1 MYILSKYE
9 LLNKIGSGSFGYI
22 YKARNIRTNSM
33 VAIKTE
39 NIKNGSKLLKNETI
53 VYQYLSGLK
62 GVPNVLWFGKDEYN
76 YYMVLDLLGISLTS
90 LRESNSLFSL
100 QTTIAIS
107 KKLLEILKEVHNKGI
122 IHRDIKPDN
131 FMFDFSNEPV
141 LYLIDFGFC
150 KKYIEDSGAHICEKS
165 GKEIMG
171 TINYISINIHNGI
184 EASRRDDLESLAY
197 ILLQVLDGDLPWNTQ
212 HLNAKKEM
220 KLSKFNY
227 PVINT
232 YLNYC
237 RNLKFSETPDY
248 VYLLQLF

>member
-131 FMFDFSNEPV
+131 FLLSENNKSI
-141 LYLIDFGFC
+141 YLIDFGFC
-150 KKYIEDSGAHICEKS
+150 KRYLLNDDKTHIPLRS
-165 GKEIMG
+165 GKGLIG
-171 TINYISINIHNGI
+171 SINYMSLNIHNGI
-184 EASRRDDLESLAY
+184 EPSRRDDLESIGYMMLFFLKITY
-197 ILLQVLDGDLPWNTQ
+197 FPTIEYKTNIINDIRIP
-212 HLNAKKEM
+212 EIIR
-220 KLSKFNY
+220 NY
-227 PVINT
+227 FQ
-232 YLNYC
+232 YC
-237 RNLKFSETPDY
+237 RGLKFDEMPNY
-248 VYLLQLF
+248 NIL

>member
-1 MYILSKYE
+1 MILANKYKMLE
-9 LLNKIGSGSFGYI
+9 KICPHVVKGE
-22 YKARNIRTNSM
+22 NIRTKEL
-33 VAIKTE
+33 VAIKIE
-39 NIKNGSKLLKNETI
+39 EIQGDYDMVKRETLI
-53 VYQYLSGLK
+53 YQYLK
-62 GVPNVLWFGKDEYN
+62 GCKNIPQVKWFGVINEYR
-76 YYMVLDLLGISLTS
+76 YMVLPLLKETLMDYHPGCKQAFLLMQKMIKI
-90 LRESNSLFSL
+90 L
-100 QTTIAIS
+100 QMIHE
-107 KKLLEILKEVHNKGI
+107 KKL